1 MVTNVI
7 VLLENVVSVDVMFV
21 IVEERQIMK
30 TQSAKAKG
38 RRFQQWV
45 RNQLI
50 EKLNVHPEDVES
62 RSMGAGG
69 EDLIMARAA
78 REKFPYSIE
87 CKNQEKLNVW
97 ESYSQAVENSKNY
110 EPVVVIKRNNHKPLI
125 VVDAEYFVGLHK
137 DEV

>member
-1 MVTNVI
+1 MYLHHLVI
-7 VLLENVVSVDVMFV
+7 QYILGEWILVDD
-21 IVEERQIMK
+21 MK

-38 RRFQQWV
+38 RRLQQWV
-45 RNQLI
+45 RDQLI
-50 EKLNVHPEDVES
+50 EKLDVHPEDVES

-87 CKNQEKLNVW
+87 CKNQEKLNIW

-110 EPVVVIKRNNHKPLI
+110 EPVVVIKRNNHKALV

-137 DEV
+137 NEI

>member
-1 MVTNVI
+1 
-7 VLLENVVSVDVMFV
+7 
-21 IVEERQIMK
+21 MK

-45 RNQLI
+45 RNLLI
-50 EKLNVHPEDVES
+50 EELSVQPEDIEA

-87 CKNQEKLNVW
+87 CKNQESLNVW
-97 ESYSQAVENSKNY
+97 KSYQQAESNSGDH
-110 EPVVVIKRNNHKPLI
+110 EPILFIKRNNQKPLV
-125 VVDAEYFVGLHK
+125 VVDAEYFVRLHERV
-137 DEV
+137 D